1 MLAAQIRTKPSTMPD
16 LLALAGLLIAAGLYA
31 LLVRRRATFRA
42 DGRELEEAM
51 TISNQIGLSRLR
63 DRPRRR
69 ADAVAALDDRPGDE
83 IIPERRSGV
92 ERRDVDEHRRGRG
105 RRAGGDRRHR
115 SAARRFFGGG
125 GGGFG

>member
-1 MLAAQIRTKPSTMPD
+1 MPYF
-16 LLALAGLLIAAGLYA
+16 LALVGLLIAVSLYA

-69 ADAVAALDDRPGDE
+69 AEAVAALDDRPGDE
-83 IIPERRSGV
+83 VVPERRSGV
-92 ERRDVDEHRRGRG
+92 DRRDADERRRGRG
-105 RRAGGDRRHR
+105 RRAGGDRRR
-115 SAARRFFGGG
+115 GSGVKRFFGGG
-125 GGGFG
+125 GPG